1 MNPESEDGG
10 KRLALT
16 PALSPG
22 EREKLFLRLGQDMA
36 LHRRWLRVPSCIHFW
51 RSPLLRKQISQQ
63 IWFSL
68 AAALLATGC
77 RGLATHGE
85 KSARQDL
92 AEVSRQWQTNL
103 PALTPNVTLTEAV
116 FFAVQNNPQVIAAYA
131 DWAASVESITI
142 ARSLPD
148 PKLTFQAYIQDNL
161 TSLMPG
167 LAADFPGPGKREARA
182 AGATADS
189 RTKYFQ
195 FATAVQQAAF
205 ELQKSYYPLHF
216 LDARLRVNRQ
226 TLALLAEL
234 EALARAQNEVGQA
247 TLQDVLQAQIEQ
259 QKLQTETTNLED
271 SRNLLLAQFKAA
283 MGLRPEQ
290 PAPPVPVEP
299 DFTANRADAEQ
310 LLTSALKENPRLLEL
325 EAEIRSAEANIEVAR
340 KEKMP
345 DFSTGLQ
352 AEVYEP
358 PFYWPQASISLP
370 IWRDK
375 LAAERAVAEAG
386 VRAARARLTAGQIA
400 LAVEFA
406 EQSYL
411 VREADRELAL
421 LRDKV
426 LPRAQQSLEI
436 ARAAYRS
443 GRMDFLTVIADERA
457 LLNFQLD
464 EIGAQTQREVAR
476 SELTLLIA
484 GVPPEHAPLLATKP
498 AKTNP

>member
-1 MNPESEDGG
+1 M
-10 KRLALT
+10 
-16 PALSPG
+16 
-22 EREKLFLRLGQDMA
+22 
-36 LHRRWLRVPSCIHFW
+36 
-51 RSPLLRKQISQQ
+51 
-63 IWFSL
+63 
-68 AAALLATGC
+68 
-77 RGLATHGE
+77 
-85 KSARQDL
+85 
-92 AEVSRQWQTNL
+92 
-103 PALTPNVTLTEAV
+103 
-116 FFAVQNNPQVIAAYA
+116 
-131 DWAASVESITI
+131 
-142 ARSLPD
+142 
-148 PKLTFQAYIQDNL
+148 
-161 TSLMPG
+161 
-167 LAADFPGPGKREARA
+167 
-182 AGATADS
+182 
-189 RTKYFQ
+189 
-195 FATAVQQAAF
+195 
-205 ELQKSYYPLHF
+205 
-216 LDARLRVNRQ
+216 
-226 TLALLAEL
+226 
-234 EALARAQNEVGQA
+234 
-247 TLQDVLQAQIEQ
+247 
-259 QKLQTETTNLED
+259 
-271 SRNLLLAQFKAA
+271 
-283 MGLRPEQ
+283 
-290 PAPPVPVEP
+290 
-299 DFTANRADAEQ
+299 
-310 LLTSALKENPRLLEL
+310 

-421 LRDKV
+421 LRDRV

-443 GRMDFLTVIADERA
+443 GRVDFLTVIADERA
-457 LLNFQLD
+457 LLNFHLD